1 MGLTGGI
8 ADITSLYDSLIAM
21 HNGLTDDSILDAYS
35 DVRRRIWREIIDPSS
50 RANFAR
56 IWDEKASEEKE
67 KFFKMCKDMEN
78 DEEARERGA
87 KVRSHFVDGHSGY

>member
-8 ADITSLYDSLIAM
+8 ADITSLYDSLIAI
-21 HNGLTDDSILDAYS
+21 HNGLTDDSVLDAYS

-56 IWDEKASEEKE
+56 IWDENAKEEKE
-67 KFFKMCKDMEN
+67 KFFQMCKDMEH

-87 KVRSHFVDGHSGY
+87 KVRSFNSL